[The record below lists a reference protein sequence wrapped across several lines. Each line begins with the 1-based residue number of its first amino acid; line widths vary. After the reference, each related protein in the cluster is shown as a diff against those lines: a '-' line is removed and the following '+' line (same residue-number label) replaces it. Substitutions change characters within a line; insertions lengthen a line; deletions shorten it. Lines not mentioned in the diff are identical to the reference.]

1 VTNPE
6 PPLPGATGPTPLSG
20 QGRSEEA
27 HWKYVLRKLGG
38 GVVDVEL
45 TSRGD
50 TDPLTGNPFPAGET
64 HMDDC
69 IADTKRWFAHRVGAK
84 KPVQVMLNNRQ
95 SAYLMPPDTIDVVDV
110 IMPRYQLPTLDAD
123 QFSFTYFSLLFGQ
136 WTNPNV
142 APMPYSDLVQ
152 RLQYL
157 EQIGRIFSTDR
168 DWEYHARTRT
178 LEIYP
183 APAAVGNF
191 GANSLTATPAL
202 VWIWSWEV
210 DPRTLDPQEEDF
222 FRRKLLVEAMKTL
235 ANIRAKVDSWQMPG
249 GDRSLNGADLQANAE
264 GLEEQLKTD
273 ILNWKRPVP
282 LITG

>member
-1 VTNPE
+1 MTNPE
-6 PPLPGATGPTPLSG
+6 PPLPGPLGPETISG
-20 QGRSEEA
+20 QGRTEA
-27 HWKYVLRKLGG
+27 QHWRYVLRKLGG

-50 TDPLTGNPFPAGET
+50 TDPLTGNPFPEGET

-69 IADTKRWFAHRVGAK
+69 LEDTKRWFAHRVGFK
-84 KPVQVMLNNRQ
+84 KPIQVMLNRAQ
-95 SAYLMPPDTIDVVDV
+95 SAYLLPADTIDVIDV
-110 IMPRYQLPTLDAD
+110 LMPSFQLPSLDAD
-123 QFSFTYFSLLFGQ
+123 QFSYTYFSLLFGQ

-168 DWEYHARTRT
+168 DWEYHPNTRT

-183 APAAVGNF
+183 APNAIGSFAGGN
-191 GANSLTATPAL
+191 SATPAI
-202 VWIWSWEV
+202 VTTWSWTV
-210 DPRTLDPQEEDF
+210 DTRHLDPQEEDF
-222 FRRKLLVEAMKTL
+222 FRRKLLIEAMKTL
-235 ANIRAKVDSWQMPG
+235 ASIRSKVDSWQMVG

-264 GLEEQLKTD
+264 GLEDQLKQD

-282 LITG
+282 MITG

>member
-1 VTNPE
+1 MTNPE
-6 PPLPGATGPTPLSG
+6 PPPWGPTGPEPLSG
-20 QGRSEEA
+20 QGRTEEQ
-27 HWKYVLRKLGG
+27 HWRYVLRKLGG

-50 TDPLTGNPFPAGET
+50 TDPLTGNPFPPGET

-69 IADTKRWFAHRVGAK
+69 FDDTKRWFAHRVGYR
-84 KPVQVMLNNRQ
+84 KPIQVMLNNQQ
-95 SAYLMPPDTIDVVDV
+95 SAYLLPPDVVDV
-110 IMPRYQLPTLDAD
+110 IDVVMPRFSLPTLDGD
-123 QFSFTYFSLLFGQ
+123 QFSYTYFSLLFGQ

-152 RLQYL
+152 RMQYL

-168 DWEYHARTRT
+168 DWEYHALTRT

-183 APAAVGNF
+183 APASIGSGRSGGG
-191 GANSLTATPAL
+191 GASPAL
-202 VWIWSWEV
+202 VVVWSWEV
-210 DPRTLDPQEEDF
+210 DPRNLDPQEEDF
-222 FRRKLLVEAMKTL
+222 FRRKLLIEAMKTL
-235 ANIRAKVDSWQMPG
+235 ANIRTKVDSWQMVG

-264 GLEEQLKTD
+264 SMDDQLKLD

-282 LITG
+282 MITG